1 MRSTKNAAS
10 PAFRGGVVAGIAAG
24 VIGAG
29 LGVAP
34 PARAY
39 DASVNGTYTATL
51 VGQWAQWNDVYH
63 QQPTMR
69 NTWKISTSCETA
81 YDCTGEVI
89 SDGGWTAR
97 VYTRDG
103 SNWTMKRD
111 IPDWAKC
118 PDGRAFAGRQVIVF
132 YAVDPN
138 TGEHKLGSPTFAGWD
153 NTTSSS
159 GACNTNLPIVIRQP
173 FRLDRLG

>member
-1 MRSTKNAAS
+1 MRSMMNAARS
-10 PAFRGGVVAGIAAG
+10 ALVAAGVAAG
-24 VIGAG
+24 VIG
-29 LGVAP
+29 GVGVP
-34 PARAY
+34 PSAWAY

-63 QQPTMR
+63 QQPMMR
-69 NTWKISTSCETA
+69 NTWKISTSCDTA
-81 YDCTGEVI
+81 YDCTGQVI

-97 VYTRDG
+97 VYMRDG

-111 IPDWAKC
+111 IPNWARC
-118 PDGRAFAGRQVIVF
+118 PDGRTFTGQQVIVF
-132 YAVDPN
+132 YAVDPM
-138 TGEHKLGSPTFAGWD
+138 TGEHKLGLPNSPIYSGWD

-173 FRLDRLG
+173 FRLDRIG